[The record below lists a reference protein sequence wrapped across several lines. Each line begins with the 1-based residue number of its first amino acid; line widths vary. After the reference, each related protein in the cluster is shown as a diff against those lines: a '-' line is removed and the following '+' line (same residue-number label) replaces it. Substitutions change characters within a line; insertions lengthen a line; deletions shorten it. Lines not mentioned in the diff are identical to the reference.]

1 MQSNKTK
8 WLKKWF
14 ECLIWWNIFKARDKF
29 FWYGK
34 LASTNVKRIYGIG
47 QRRNAESVE
56 QIKVANF
63 LQFHHSGQE
72 SSQKEYFF
80 GICSICTYLVI
91 ANVQLS
97 LDNDFFCMIIHGGKC
112 ARFLASINHMVFGK
126 RFLLVKLYCQ
136 KTILKIN

>member
-1 MQSNKTK
+1 MNVLRVITMQSNKTK

-80 GICSICTYLVI
+80 GMFNLYIFSYRKCSIVSRQWFFLHDHPWGEMCT
-91 ANVQLS
+91 
-97 LDNDFFCMIIHGGKC
+97 FFG
-112 ARFLASINHMVFGK
+112 INQSYGIRKAVST
-126 RFLLVKLYCQ
+126 R
-136 KTILKIN
+136 